1 MTLSSVAY
9 PAWETIRG
17 VRFGMQFGPTL
28 VAVFVTPGALES
40 LELPAAG
47 VGGHLACFNK
57 YRDMFEQAASAK
69 HQRGHFDE
77 MGGVTVEAADL
88 KTTSSS

>member
-1 MTLSSVAY
+1 MTLSSVAN

-17 VRFGMQFGPTL
+17 VRFAMRFGATL
-28 VAVFVTPGALES
+28 VAVLVTPGALEN
-40 LELPAAG
+40 LESPTTG

-57 YRDMFEQAASAK
+57 HRDMFEQVASAK

-77 MGGVTVEAADL
+77 TGGVTVEVADL
-88 KTTSSS
+88 RAIPNS